1 MFIPSIYIGTAS
13 RRSREPGRRLSRAMA
28 DFKHFFP
35 HKHMKAYF
43 YNLSLK
49 NNVFLDSPFFCGSF
63 GLSEA

>member
-1 MFIPSIYIGTAS
+1 
-13 RRSREPGRRLSRAMA
+13 MA